1 MADQTEIQKP
11 RFLVGKLLIRPD
23 HAQEVLRNGKL
34 RLRPVQIQ
42 AVIVIIMP
50 LDHIGVRHN
59 HGEAGDQLNGL
70 AHHVFHAQAVRIG
83 ITGVEGQDGAPQ
95 LVHDIVAGILENH
108 VLRKILRQRRVGV
121 ENGGEHVVLRLRGQL
136 AEEQKIRNLGETEA
150 LFLDIGVD
158 QIGQIIAAIDEAALH
173 GDAVA
178 VDDAVAEDVADLGAA
193 DHDTGAVVIAQ
204 AALDVAV
211 LPCLVDQGVMN
222 FVVGA

>member
-1 MADQTEIQKP
+1 M
-11 RFLVGKLLIRPD
+11 
-23 HAQEVLRNGKL
+23 
-34 RLRPVQIQ
+34 
-42 AVIVIIMP
+42 
-50 LDHIGVRHN
+50 
-59 HGEAGDQLNGL
+59 
-70 AHHVFHAQAVRIG
+70 
-83 ITGVEGQDGAPQ
+83 
-95 LVHDIVAGILENH
+95 
-108 VLRKILRQRRVGV
+108 

-178 VDDAVAEDVADLGAA
+178 VNDAVAEDVADLGAA